1 MKDRYEIVVIGGGI
15 VGCAVLYHLALRGKT
30 DTLLIE
36 REELT
41 AGSTWH
47 AAGGFHAINS
57 RHPHRRAAE
66 LHDLDVPAG
75 RGESGR
81 ASACT
86 CPAGWS
92 SPARRSAGNG

>member
-30 DTLLIE
+30 DTLLLE

-47 AAGGFHAINS
+47 AAGGFHAINADT
-57 RHPHRRAAE
+57 RVAALQLYSISMYPKIQE
-66 LHDLDVPAG
+66 
-75 RGESGR
+75 ESGVDVGLKM
-81 ASACT
+81 S
-86 CPAGWS
+86 G
-92 SPARRSAGNG
+92 GL